1 MRVVYTASKRVFKK
15 KIYLL
20 LFVFS
25 FTGFLIFSIY
35 LPNIGFLVK
44 TLFSSYNLSS
54 KVKIFFFSLGAF
66 QTNFTFWGRV
76 LVLVLSFL
84 FALNLSLLLF
94 YLKRV
99 VRLKKES
106 SSSFF
111 GALFGV
117 LGVGCTSCG
126 SVILS
131 SILGVSTTAGFLG
144 ALPFSGKEFGVL
156 GALFL
161 SYSIYLSSKKI
172 LGEDKCGV
180 SF

>member
-1 MRVVYTASKRVFKK
+1 MKVVYTASIQVLKRRGYFV
-15 KIYLL
+15 

-25 FTGFLIFSIY
+25 FIVFLIFSIY
-35 LPNIGFLVK
+35 LPNLGFLAK
-44 TLFSSYNLSS
+44 TLFSSYSFSS

-66 QTNFTFWGRV
+66 QTNFTFFGRI

-84 FALNLSLLLF
+84 FALNLSLLVF
-94 YLKRV
+94 YLKRA

-106 SSSFF
+106 GSGFF
-111 GALFGV
+111 GALLGV

-131 SILGVSTTAGFLG
+131 SVLGVSTTAGFLG
-144 ALPFSGKEFGVL
+144 VLPFSGKELGVL
-156 GALFL
+156 GAFFL

-172 LGEDKCGV
+172 MEKDECRA